1 MAEPRSGPRSS
12 PRLSPRRLWPDLR
25 QGGAGSPRARAVVA
39 PESAEGGD
47 AAQSGVASQAGWN
60 GATPARSTGSG
71 ADSKGSR
78 RSRKGKRKGSLAIMM
93 GNVGKA
99 FDDVKS
105 SLAHGFDVVDR
116 KLEEMEDGA
125 DGPVKKI
132 LDRAMRNSMH
142 KVMKHV
148 GSATNEMMKPAYMP
162 EPLKRAM
169 DHVHGYVWPGVEEL
183 MTQQAIAFTTALT
196 RAKWEHCAA

>member
-1 MAEPRSGPRSS
+1 M
-12 PRLSPRRLWPDLR
+12 
-25 QGGAGSPRARAVVA
+25 
-39 PESAEGGD
+39 
-47 AAQSGVASQAGWN
+47 
-60 GATPARSTGSG
+60 
-71 ADSKGSR
+71 
-78 RSRKGKRKGSLAIMM
+78 MM
-93 GNVGKA
+93 GGVGKA

-105 SLAHGFDVVDR
+105 TLAHGIDVVDR
-116 KLEEMEDGA
+116 KLEAMEDGA

-162 EPLKRAM
+162 ETLKRAM

-183 MTQQAIAFTTALT
+183 ITQQAIASRCCYGPVIACTAALIT
-196 RAKWEHCAA
+196 QAN

>member
-1 MAEPRSGPRSS
+1 M
-12 PRLSPRRLWPDLR
+12 
-25 QGGAGSPRARAVVA
+25 
-39 PESAEGGD
+39 
-47 AAQSGVASQAGWN
+47 
-60 GATPARSTGSG
+60 
-71 ADSKGSR
+71 
-78 RSRKGKRKGSLAIMM
+78 MM
-93 GNVGKA
+93 GGVGKA

-105 SLAHGFDVVDR
+105 TLAHGIDVVDR
-116 KLEEMEDGA
+116 KLEAMEDGA

-162 EPLKRAM
+162 ETLKRAM

-183 MTQQAIAFTTALT
+183 ITQQAIAPRCCHGPVIACTTALIT
-196 RAKWEHCAA
+196 QAN